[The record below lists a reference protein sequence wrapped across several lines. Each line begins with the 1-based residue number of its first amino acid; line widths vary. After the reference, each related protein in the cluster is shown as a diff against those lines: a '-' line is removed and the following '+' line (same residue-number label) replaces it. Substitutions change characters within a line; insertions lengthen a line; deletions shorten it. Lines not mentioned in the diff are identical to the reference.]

1 MTEYEEFA
9 DALFDQLDVETNEEK
24 VIADL
29 MSKIK
34 DETELNTQF
43 EKLEDISSELFEI
56 MKEKAEEF
64 LHISVSDN
72 LKIEYPKLNDFKKLK
87 GKKIFATINSKQF
100 VEELFDAV
108 IEEDR
113 AGVAKLVQN
122 EPIKFFVYSTYAKS
136 YLSKIS
142 TTYGDYMDSVVY
154 LNRFILESYPQI
166 ILYKIG
172 KPFER
177 NLEGVKSGYLGALKR
192 TILEETVHSMQTSL
206 HESNKQAAIS
216 VNSINEE
223 LAEIILNLKDETVSK
238 LSDYLQ
244 LQAVPKEFPIA
255 QRANLFF
262 MLNPDN
268 FVTNILGPQVMTYSH
283 IEIDPKIKD
292 LLPQLEETY
301 QKWLSP
307 IQKHHARFTTSEGM
321 AEFAVENILKN
332 DIDFKKYITMF
343 AGMDESAYWIKKN
356 IGKNFIQVVYEK
368 FSNNTFNHVL
378 ENVPSTQEIEKPEL
392 YINRLAHLL

>member
-206 HESNKQAAIS
+206 HESNKQAVIS

-244 LQAVPKEFPIA
+244 LQAVPKEFPTA

>member
-356 IGKNFIQVVYEK
+356 NGKNFIQVVYEK